1 MSHDQATPCLSHQAG
16 SNSMPVAGRPA
27 QPDCNPVSCWK
38 TVLEYKDRTSSRLAH
53 NQFLPPISLKISGDT
68 GPGISIAVCAG
79 QVTDLKEALSFHTE
93 KSPVPLI
100 AAQIILPVDPE
111 GILYPEFSQ

>member
-1 MSHDQATPCLSHQAG
+1 MSHDQATPCLSHQTG
-16 SNSMPVAGRPA
+16 SNSMPVAGRSA
-27 QPDCNPVSCWK
+27 QPNGNPVSCRK
-38 TVLEYKDRTSSRLAH
+38 TVLEYKDRASSRLAH

>member
-1 MSHDQATPCLSHQAG
+1 MSHDQATSCLSDQTG

-27 QPDCNPVSCWK
+27 QPNCNPVSCWK

-53 NQFLPPISLKISGDT
+53 NQFLPPISLKISSDT

-100 AAQIILPVDPE
+100 AAQIVLPVDPE
-111 GILYPEFSQ
+111 GILHP